1 MMLFRKALIHQSL
14 VAASA
19 LGLSALSLPAIAQTL
34 PLRHAAGADE
44 LAQNPMPPRNP
55 APAATPTST
64 PNILG
69 VAQNNPDFSTLAQAV
84 QAAGLTDA
92 LTGNGPF
99 TVFAPT
105 NEAFNKLPPGTLD
118 TLLKPENR
126 DLLTDVLKYHVVPG
140 RVPSDDLKTGGLDT
154 LNGGVAVRKTPD
166 RVIVNNANVV
176 APNVPA
182 SNGIV
187 HGIDR
192 VLIPMAVRDRLA
204 QRTPVPGLW

>member
-1 MMLFRKALIHQSL
+1 MMLFRKALTRKSIV
-14 VAASA
+14 VASV
-19 LGLSALSLPAIAQTL
+19 LGLGALSLPAIAQNL
-34 PLRHAAGADE
+34 SSPAPGAIE
-44 LAQNPMPPRNP
+44 LAQAP
-55 APAATPTST
+55 AP
-64 PNILG
+64 NIVG
-69 VAQNNPDFSTLAQAV
+69 VAQNNPDFSTLVKAV
-84 QAAGLTDA
+84 QAAGLADTLA
-92 LTGNGPF
+92 GNGPF

-140 RVPSDDLKTGGLDT
+140 RVPSDDLKNGGLDT